1 MKVLKDI
8 MDHWGFVNSVQLKEL
23 VEHFPHT
30 PLVIKW
36 AMNPREECEAR
47 LVAERIKQVESESD
61 DYVREVFIRSENFR
75 QLKSVL
81 GVKSS

>member
-8 MDHWGFVNSVQLKEL
+8 IDHWGFVDSEQLKEL
-23 VEHFPHT
+23 VEHFPKT

-36 AMNPREECEAR
+36 GMNPREVCLASK
-47 LVAERIKQVESESD
+47 VAERIKEVEEETD

-81 GVKSS
+81 GVE

>member
-1 MKVLKDI
+1 MEVLKQI
-8 MDHWGFVNSVQLKEL
+8 IDHWGFVDSEQLKEL
-23 VEHFPHT
+23 EKFFPRT

-36 AMNPREECEAR
+36 GMNPREVCLASK
-47 LVAERIKQVESESD
+47 VAERIKEVEEETG

-81 GVKSS
+81 GVE

>member
-8 MDHWGFVNSVQLKEL
+8 IDHWGFVDSEQLKEL
-23 VEHFPHT
+23 VEHFPKT

-36 AMNPREECEAR
+36 GIEPREVCLACD
-47 LVAERIKQVESESD
+47 VAERIKEAEEKTH

-81 GVKSS
+81 GVE

>member
-1 MKVLKDI
+1 MKILRDI
-8 MDHWGFVNSVQLKEL
+8 IDHWGFVDSEQLKEL
-23 VEHFPHT
+23 VEHSPNT

-36 AMNPREECEAR
+36 GMNPRDECEAR

-81 GVKSS
+81 GVEQ